1 MLCLYKYYCVSII
14 YGKFL
19 YYLTDAI
26 AVTNTIQFGE
36 GTGPIFLDEVAC
48 SGSEA
53 RLEDC
58 GSNEIGDSNCD
69 HSEDAG
75 VVCMP

>member
-1 MLCLYKYYCVSII
+1 M
-14 YGKFL
+14 
-19 YYLTDAI
+19 
-26 AVTNTIQFGE
+26 TNIVQFGE

-53 RLEDC
+53 RLADC
-58 GSNEIGDSNCD
+58 GRNEIADSNCD